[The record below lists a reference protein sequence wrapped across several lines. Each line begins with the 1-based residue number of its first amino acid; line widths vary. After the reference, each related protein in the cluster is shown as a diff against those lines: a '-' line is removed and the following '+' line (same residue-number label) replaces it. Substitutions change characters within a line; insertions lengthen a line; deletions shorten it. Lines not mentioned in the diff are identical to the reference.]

1 MVTIDTGI
9 ELRCDVFVDTIH
21 RIEIV
26 TTTRELLLDEAP
38 EVFDV
43 RAFDDEGVCVCVR
56 VCVCVVCACVCV
68 RVCSVRVCVCG
79 VCCLRGCVLYCYLLL
94 GNMFSSCRGHL
105 FDWSLSSGGDQEPE
119 DVIR

>member
-1 MVTIDTGI
+1 VVTIDTGI

-43 RAFDDEGVCVCVR
+43 RAFDDEGVSVCEM
-56 VCVCVVCACVCV
+56 VCPITVCSVCACAYVCACVCF
-68 RVCSVRVCVCG
+68 CVCIHI
-79 VCCLRGCVLYCYLLL
+79 CT
-94 GNMFSSCRGHL
+94 
-105 FDWSLSSGGDQEPE
+105 
-119 DVIR
+119 

>member
-43 RAFDDEGVCVCVR
+43 RAFDDEGCLCVRWCVLSLCVVCVR
-56 VCVCVVCACVCV
+56 VRTCVCFYVCIHICT
-68 RVCSVRVCVCG
+68 
-79 VCCLRGCVLYCYLLL
+79 
-94 GNMFSSCRGHL
+94 
-105 FDWSLSSGGDQEPE
+105 
-119 DVIR
+119 

>member
-1 MVTIDTGI
+1 MVAIDTGL

-43 RAFDDEGVCVCVR
+43 RAFDEEGVCVCVR
-56 VCVCVVCACVCV
+56 ARTCV
-68 RVCSVRVCVCG
+68 RVYMRVCVYEVNG
-79 VCCLRGCVLYCYLLL
+79 
-94 GNMFSSCRGHL
+94 FK
-105 FDWSLSSGGDQEPE
+105 
-119 DVIR
+119 

>member
-1 MVTIDTGI
+1 MTGDHVLSYNIITLFCLLMVAIDTGL

-43 RAFDDEGVCVCVR
+43 RAFDDEGVF
-56 VCVCVVCACVCV
+56 VCVCACMC
-68 RVCSVRVCVCG
+68 
-79 VCCLRGCVLYCYLLL
+79 
-94 GNMFSSCRGHL
+94 
-105 FDWSLSSGGDQEPE
+105 
-119 DVIR
+119 

>member
-1 MVTIDTGI
+1 MVAIDTGL

-43 RAFDDEGVCVCVR
+43 RAFDEEGVCVCVCACACARGRVRAGGR
-56 VCVCVVCACVCV
+56 VCMCVC
-68 RVCSVRVCVCG
+68 S
-79 VCCLRGCVLYCYLLL
+79 
-94 GNMFSSCRGHL
+94 
-105 FDWSLSSGGDQEPE
+105 
-119 DVIR
+119 

>member
-1 MVTIDTGI
+1 MVAIDTGL

-43 RAFDDEGVCVCVR
+43 RAFDEEGRCVCVRACACVVCVR
-56 VCVCVVCACVCV
+56 VCVVN
-68 RVCSVRVCVCG
+68 G
-79 VCCLRGCVLYCYLLL
+79 
-94 GNMFSSCRGHL
+94 FK
-105 FDWSLSSGGDQEPE
+105 
-119 DVIR
+119 

>member
-1 MVTIDTGI
+1 MVAIDTGL

-43 RAFDDEGVCVCVR
+43 RAFDEEGVR
-56 VCVCVVCACVCV
+56 ACVY
-68 RVCSVRVCVCG
+68 VC
-79 VCCLRGCVLYCYLLL
+79 
-94 GNMFSSCRGHL
+94 M
-105 FDWSLSSGGDQEPE
+105 
-119 DVIR
+119 

>member
-1 MVTIDTGI
+1 MLSYDDIYLSSSCDPLVICIITVMVTIDTGI

-43 RAFDDEGVCVCVR
+43 RAFDDEGVCLCLCVSFCVSVSVSVCL
-56 VCVCVVCACVCV
+56 CVYHNVI
-68 RVCSVRVCVCG
+68 
-79 VCCLRGCVLYCYLLL
+79 CY
-94 GNMFSSCRGHL
+94 
-105 FDWSLSSGGDQEPE
+105 
-119 DVIR
+119 